1 MYATIADMRSEGVT
15 VAQATD
21 DRLAALLVE
30 ATLVIDRVCGW
41 YFEPREQSYLLNG
54 RGNPSIEPPVPPIRI
69 DVLTINGV
77 AFDFDESNF
86 LIVGSP
92 VTADF
97 DAPRLTL
104 LDRAFPK
111 GTANV
116 KVEGLWGYTEE
127 DGTVQ
132 GRTPLSIRR
141 ACMLLAMRW
150 IPPVGDTDSSRD
162 TRLRW
167 RIIEERTRDQSYK
180 LDKLASQANL
190 TGDPEVDALLFD
202 YRRPPGMGAA

>member
-1 MYATIADMRSEGVT
+1 MYATVADMRSEGVT
-15 VAQATD
+15 VAQASD
-21 DRLAALLVE
+21 DRLAALLEE

-41 YFEPREQSYLLNG
+41 YFEPREQSYRLNG
-54 RGNPSIEPPVPPIRI
+54 RGNPSIEPSVPPIRI
-69 DVLTINGV
+69 DIVTINGV
-77 AFDFDESNF
+77 PFYFDESNF
-86 LIVGSP
+86 LIVGAP
-92 VTADF
+92 VTVEF

-104 LDRAFPK
+104 LDRTFPK

-116 KVEGLWGYTEE
+116 EVEGLWGYTEE

-150 IPPVGDTDSSRD
+150 TPPVGDTDSSRD
-162 TRLRW
+162 ARLRW

-190 TGDPEVDALLFD
+190 TGDPEVDALLFE
-202 YRRPPGMGAA
+202 YRRPPGMGVA

>member
-1 MYATIADMRSEGVT
+1 MYATIADMRSEGVI

-21 DRLAALLVE
+21 DRLAALLE
-30 ATLVIDRVCGW
+30 DATLVIDRVCGW
-41 YFEPREQSYLLNG
+41 YFEPREQSYRLNG
-54 RGNPSIEPPVPPIRI
+54 RGNPSIEPPVPPIRV
-69 DVLTINGV
+69 DVITING
-77 AFDFDESNF
+77 APFDFDESNF
-86 LIVGSP
+86 LIVGAP
-92 VTADF
+92 VAAEF
-97 DAPRLTL
+97 DVPRLTL
-104 LDRAFPK
+104 LDRIFPK

-127 DGTVQ
+127 DGTAQ
-132 GRTPLSIRR
+132 CRTPLSIRR

-162 TRLRW
+162 ARLRW